1 MLGDIFVSYV
11 NDVEFILSE
20 CVRFSKMDSADLQNI
35 PAFEALSFLPH
46 PSGRG
51 IMICGVSAYQRIGD
65 IADLAISRSLYTGRI
80 HRQSV
85 IEKLKQVIVQ
95 RFLCELRELEA
106 REVSKAVNWAI
117 NSAAKG
123 TSDTVHLIPCHLGHT
138 KNPEKFSIGPVMF
151 ERTDSVI
158 HRLRADFDDFVDRE
172 PNENNK
178 DTARFYRDK
187 SIEYYNTFGWIAEI
201 KIAGCDNLI
210 SESRA
215 TRIVQYAIDCVHL
228 LVGSHHSKHIR
239 IGGPSFA
246 PDRRAKIVLNAEGK
260 LSISASVD
268 WLSDGLPEGWWKA
281 LNSKDRVELLALIG
295 CAIEAGCG
303 LPHPAPLA
311 QRFLDAVSWFGEAV
325 RDPFRA
331 SRLIKYVT
339 AIERILSTKNEEK
352 LAETLADRGSAM
364 AMIVE
369 GDSREVMRRKFKSV
383 YDLRSRLVHG
393 SRSPHDLGLGQGLID
408 AEQLTRSVL
417 FGALLFFK
425 EEGLRAKKVNIKSLD
440 RGFGRLTEWA
450 DKNMETDAAK
460 Q

>member
-1 MLGDIFVSYV
+1 MSYV
-11 NDVEFILSE
+11 KDVEFILGE
-20 CVRFSKMDSADLQNI
+20 CVRFSNMKPEDLQTL
-35 PAFEALSFLPH
+35 PVFEALFFLPH

-51 IMICGVSAYQRIGD
+51 IMICGVSAYQRICD
-65 IADLAISRSLYTGRI
+65 IADVAISRSLYAGRI

-85 IEKLKQVIVQ
+85 VEKLKQVIVK
-95 RFLCELRELEA
+95 RFLCENRDIEA
-106 REVSKAVNWAI
+106 REASKAVNWAI

-123 TSDTVHLIPCHLGHT
+123 TSDTVHLIPCHLGYT
-138 KNPEKFSIGPVMF
+138 KNPEEFSIGPVIF
-151 ERTDSVI
+151 QRTNSVI

-172 PNENNK
+172 SNDDNK
-178 DTARFYRDK
+178 DTARFYLEK
-187 SIEYYNTFGWIAEI
+187 SIEYYNTSGWVAEI
-201 KIAGCDNLI
+201 KIVGCDNLI

-228 LVGSHHSKHIR
+228 LVGSDHSKHIR
-239 IGGPSFA
+239 MGGPSFA

-260 LSISASVD
+260 LSISASVN
-268 WLSDGLPEGWWKA
+268 WLSNGLPEGWWEA
-281 LNSKDRVELLALIG
+281 QNSKDRAELLALIG
-295 CAIEAGCG
+295 CAIEAGCD
-303 LPHPAPLA
+303 LPRPAPLA
-311 QRFLDAVSWFGEAV
+311 QRFLDSVSWFGEAV

-331 SRLIKYVT
+331 SRLVKYVT

-393 SRSPHDLGLGQGLID
+393 SRSPHDVGLGQGLID

-425 EEGLRAKKVNIKSLD
+425 EEGLRAKKVNFKSLD
-440 RGFGRLTEWA
+440 RGFERLTEWA
-450 DKNMETDAAK
+450 YKNMETDAAK